1 MVMSKQDRKKTGEEL
16 DGFLAFRKRGYWLKN
31 KKGKGSYDR
40 RAFNEE
46 EDYEEQ
52 LDWDYR
58 AHEDI
63 RE

>member
-1 MVMSKQDRKKTGEEL
+1 MSKKKEENKKIGGELE
-16 DGFLAFRKRGYWLKN
+16 GFLAFRKRGYWLKN

-40 RAFNEE
+40 HTFNKED
-46 EDYEEQ
+46 DYEEEIN
-52 LDWDYR
+52 WDYR

>member
-1 MVMSKQDRKKTGEEL
+1 MSKEERKKTDEEL
-16 DGFLAFRKRGYWLKN
+16 QGFLMFRKRGYWVKN

-46 EDYEEQ
+46 DDYEEQ
-52 LDWDYR
+52 LDWDYK

-63 RE
+63 RD

>member
-1 MVMSKQDRKKTGEEL
+1 MSKEEKKKSDEEL
-16 DGFLAFRKRGYWLKN
+16 QSFLMFRKRGYWVKN

-46 EDYEEQ
+46 DDYEEQ

-63 RE
+63 RD

>member
-1 MVMSKQDRKKTGEEL
+1 MSKEEKKKTDEEL
-16 DGFLAFRKRGYWLKN
+16 QGFLMFRKRGYWVKN

-46 EDYEEQ
+46 DDYEEQ
-52 LDWDYR
+52 LDWDYK

-63 RE
+63 RD